1 MVPLPPGVN
10 PQTVYRK
17 TWWRIVPLMFGLYI
31 VAYLDRV
38 NVGFANLQMSP
49 DLHFTN
55 TEFGIGIGFFYIG
68 YLLLEIPGAI
78 LVERW
83 SARKWFARILITW
96 GLCSM
101 ATALVTK
108 PWHFYTARFL
118 LGLAEAGFF
127 PGIIVYFSH
136 WFPREVRGRALA
148 GMILAVPMSMASGA
162 IVSSFLLKMNLAGL
176 KGWQWMYL
184 IEGFPAVLSGLAL
197 PFLLTDRP
205 RHARWLTRD
214 ESDWLEQTLELERKE
229 AAALGTVSLKDV
241 VKLPMV
247 WLLAFGIFTTNV
259 GGFTLNSWLPK
270 EIKDILRP
278 THGEISDSG
287 VLYWTAGVYLIG
299 LGGVWLSG
307 RSSDRTGE
315 RKWHCSLGMALTGIF
330 IAMSMLLAGSWEVT
344 YTLLLVGGFF
354 IVSWAPPFWALPS
367 QSLPPS
373 VAPVAIG
380 FINMCANA
388 GGAIGPPVM
397 GFMNDLEF
405 TPRTA
410 MLFPAACYLVGG
422 IIIAMLRAPK
432 LERAT
437 QPAPV
442 DPETAN
448 A

>member
-1 MVPLPPGVN
+1 MVPPPPGVN
-10 PQTVYRK
+10 PRAVYRK
-17 TWWRIVPLMFGLYI
+17 IWWRIIPLLFFLYI

-38 NVGFANLQMSP
+38 NVGFANLKMSP

-101 ATALVTK
+101 GTALVTK

-127 PGIIVYFSH
+127 PGMIVFFSH

-162 IVSSFLLKMNLAGL
+162 IVSSFLLKMSLAGL

-184 IEGFPAVLSGLAL
+184 IEGFPAVLFGVAV

-247 WLLAFGIFTTNV
+247 WLLALGIFTTNV
-259 GGFTLNSWLPK
+259 GGFTLGSWLPK
-270 EIKDILRP
+270 EIKDILKP

-299 LGGVWLSG
+299 LAGVWLSG
-307 RSSDRTGE
+307 KSSDRAGE
-315 RKWHCSLGMALTGIF
+315 RKWHCSLGMGLTGAF
-330 IAMSMLLAGSWEVT
+330 IAISMLLAGSWEVT
-344 YTLLLVGGFF
+344 YALLLVGGFF
-354 IVSWAPPFWALPS
+354 MFSWAPPYWVLPS

-397 GFMNDLEF
+397 GVMNDLEF

-410 MLFPAACYLVGG
+410 MLFPAACYLAGG
-422 IIIAMLRAPK
+422 LIIAMLRAPK
-432 LERAT
+432 LQRAT
-437 QPAPV
+437 QPAPAGS
-442 DPETAN
+442 ETAHV
-448 A
+448 